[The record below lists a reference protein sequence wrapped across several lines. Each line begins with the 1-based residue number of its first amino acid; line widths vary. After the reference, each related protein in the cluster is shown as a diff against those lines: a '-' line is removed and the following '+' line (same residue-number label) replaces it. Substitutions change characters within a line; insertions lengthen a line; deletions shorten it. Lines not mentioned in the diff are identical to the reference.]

1 MASIYSWE
9 SFIRIHGGEPG
20 ARDVFEKAMDELL
33 RAENPGEEVH
43 IVKASQG
50 DGGIDVYVHHEDGI
64 DIYQCKFFMGS
75 LNPSRWSQIK
85 NSFSKAMEPKGVK
98 VLRWVLC
105 MPREMQKEDIAEWDE
120 FKKDRK
126 SKDVEIQ
133 FVDGNQIIYRMRACD
148 RDKGTDLIEW
158 YFGESKREHK
168 DIKKLLFPEIST
180 SSTEEKIK
188 GLPSIRACAR
198 PTCEPYIES
207 RQRKADLDNIGD
219 MLLNSKQ
226 AIWLYG
232 EGGIGKTELILR
244 YAEKNP
250 ENIYIFTKFK
260 GSINQTVSRNLFF
273 LPGYEMQGVE
283 LQDIVRY
290 ERNLAILSQYSN
302 ALRSEGHCLVFVID
316 NYDPDGYE
324 KTFREMTELNIDTGF
339 SGEESDKQSIQKL
352 ISLGVRVILT
362 TRTIPDNADAYK
374 TYEVKPMEEKGLLDV
389 LIGHFK
395 KIRPFVDA
403 EQYTYENHPENSI
416 IGKLLRLIRAAE
428 SNTAFITIMALALQ
442 NSKLGA
448 VEALDSMSDTMNSDE
463 EYYVGYAGKT
473 ARMQDHFEKVLGFMG
488 LNYQDKQVLG
498 TLAMLPPDG
507 IDYELYQTLTTSGAV
522 QLDQMRQKIVDRF
535 INNCILMV
543 GNRVEEENQDTEE
556 LQSFKHVKTVYMHP
570 LVARHARNTLA
581 KKDSKIFFNSIC
593 MNWTIKLRSYID
605 DWKLEKLGIHDKEY
619 RHIPQIANAC
629 SYAESFLQEFG
640 EHEEVFAERRSLLL
654 KASDLC
660 EKRGYIKD
668 AVEYLERAVNVEG
681 AYQEDFGKLLP
692 RINSAAVLYYEGGKY
707 KEAERLLITY
717 LQILDDRNNITV
729 EPDLENAG
737 YDLDDLLELDD
748 ASKYG
753 AAFNNLAVVCN
764 VQGNYEKAL
773 EYYDNALEVRE
784 RILGSD
790 HPSTATTYN
799 NMAGVYKAQGEY
811 EKALEYYGK
820 VLEVRERVLGRGH
833 PDTATTYNNMAG
845 VYEDQGDYE
854 KALEY
859 YGKALEIVERILG
872 SDHPST
878 ATTYN
883 NMAGVYQAQ
892 GDYEKALEY
901 YGKDLEISEKVLG
914 SDHPNTAATY
924 NNMAGVYQDQ
934 GDYKKALE
942 YYDKA
947 LKVRERVLGSD
958 HPSTATT
965 YNNMAGV
972 YQDQGDYEK
981 ALEYYEKDLE
991 ISEKVLGSDHP
1002 STATT
1007 YNNMAG
1013 VYKAKGDYEKALKFY
1028 EKAFTVFMAKLG
1040 VNHPYTQSTQLAVKI
1055 MKLCLRTGLNED
1067 QLIEMIRNTPPE
1079 VLQERIQ
1086 LFSNGIDHAGEDHSV
1101 S

>member
-9 SFIRIHGGEPG
+9 SFIRIHGGEAG
-20 ARDVFEKAMDELL
+20 ARDVFERVIEELL
-33 RAENPGEEVH
+33 RTENPGKEVNL
-43 IVKASQG
+43 VQASRG
-50 DGGIDVYVHHEDGI
+50 DGGIDVYVHQEDGI

-85 NSFSKAMEPKGVK
+85 ESFSKAMEPKGVK

-105 MPREMQKEDIAEWDE
+105 MPRQMQKEDIAKWGE

-133 FVDGNQIIYRMRACD
+133 LVDGNQIIYRMRVCD

-198 PTCEPYIES
+198 PACEPYIES

-260 GSINQTVSRNLFF
+260 GSVNQTVSRNLFF

-290 ERNLAILSQYSN
+290 EKNLAILSQYSN

-362 TRTIPDNADAYK
+362 TRTIPDNADAYR

-403 EQYTYENHPENSI
+403 EQYTYDNHPENSI
-416 IGKLLRLIRAAE
+416 IGKLIRLIRAAE

-448 VEALDSMSDTMNSDE
+448 VEALDTMSDTMNSDE
-463 EYYVGYAGKT
+463 EYYVGYAEKT

-488 LNYQDKQVLG
+488 LNYQDRQVLG

-507 IDYELYQTLTTSGAV
+507 IDYELYQALTTSGAV
-522 QLDQMRQKIVDRF
+522 QLDQMRQKIIDRF

-543 GNRVEEENQDTEE
+543 GDRVEEEDQDKEE
-556 LQSFKHVKTVYMHP
+556 LQSFKHVKTLYIHP

-581 KKDSKIFFNSIC
+581 KKDSRIFFNSIC

-619 RHIPQIANAC
+619 RYIPQIANAC
-629 SYAESFLQEFG
+629 SYAESVLQEFG
-640 EHEEVFAERRSLLL
+640 EHDEVFAERRSLLL

-737 YDLDDLLELDD
+737 YDLDVLLELDD
-748 ASKYG
+748 ASRYG
-753 AAFNNLAVVCN
+753 VALNNLAAVYN
-764 VQGNYEKAL
+764 KQGNYEKAL

-790 HPSTATTYN
+790 HPDTAVTYN
-799 NMAGVYKAQGEY
+799 NIALVYQAQGEY
-811 EKALEYYGK
+811 KKALEYYGK

-845 VYEDQGDYE
+845 VYKEQGEYEKALEYYEKALDVKERALGSDHPSTATMYNNMAGVYQEQGEYEKALEYYNKALEVSERVLGRDHPDTATMYNNMAEVYRALGEYEKALEYYDKALDVSERVFGSDHPDTATTYNNMAVVYQDQRDYE

-859 YGKALEIVERILG
+859 YGKALDVKER
-872 SDHPST
+872 
-878 ATTYN
+878 
-883 NMAGVYQAQ
+883 
-892 GDYEKALEY
+892 
-901 YGKDLEISEKVLG
+901 
-914 SDHPNTAATY
+914 
-924 NNMAGVYQDQ
+924 
-934 GDYKKALE
+934 
-942 YYDKA
+942 
-947 LKVRERVLGSD
+947 
-958 HPSTATT
+958 
-965 YNNMAGV
+965 
-972 YQDQGDYEK
+972 
-981 ALEYYEKDLE
+981 
-991 ISEKVLGSDHP
+991 VLGSDHP

-1013 VYKAKGDYEKALKFY
+1013 VYKAKGDYEKALKYY
-1028 EKAFTVFMAKLG
+1028 EKALTVFKVKLG
-1040 VNHPYTQSTQLAVKI
+1040 ANHPYTQDTQLSAAI
-1055 MKLCLRTGLNED
+1055 MKLYLMTGLNED
-1067 QLIEMIRNTPPE
+1067 
-1079 VLQERIQ
+1079 
-1086 LFSNGIDHAGEDHSV
+1086 S
-1101 S
+1101 